1 MVDYGR
7 REAAKI
13 GLVNVNVVFSER
25 IFNEQ
30 VYNGMGLVGG
40 DATPTKNRILDGD
53 ILLSPIPESGLNSMD
68 DDGVVQ
74 QYTEVVS
81 VINGLGQPGDKKDK
95 VLNGFIFGGIANGS
109 AESHSIGSGSA
120 TAIAATRQ
128 GRISVTNRWNHMIQ
142 PGSRLRVDIPRNTEQ
157 AELIAQ
163 SISNAHGNGNVPKGR
178 YTAFFRPVKKGELSA
193 AVLEDIVNKFKATG
207 PRAANAPAHSYNYSF
222 TEPLV
227 KAMRMMFALG
237 AVAAVGA
244 TDARLAQQNGGN
256 VVAQRDAS
264 VNAMRVVTGGL
275 AAGAANNAAGNNIG
289 DDSTTASIE
298 DIISGRADFV
308 LAAMLD
314 PAAAGAQSL
323 PGGAG
328 AGYNLQQSKMNA
340 FLDNKFGVKELMSNL
355 ENAIMEA
362 GKKWTV
368 ATAETGARPGDKYAI
383 LLRS

>member
-1 MVDYGR
+1 MGDFRFGR

-30 VYNGMGLVGG
+30 VYNGQGLVGG
-40 DATPTKNRILDGD
+40 DANPTRNRILDGD
-53 ILLSPIPESGLNSMD
+53 ILLTPIPESGLNSMD
-68 DDGVVQ
+68 DDGVVA

-81 VINGLGQPGDKKDK
+81 VINGLGKPGDKKDK

-128 GRISVTNRWNHMIQ
+128 GRISVTNRYNHMIQ
-142 PGSRLRVDIPRNTEQ
+142 PGSRLMVDIPRDTAH
-157 AELIAQ
+157 AELMAQ
-163 SISNAHGNGNVPKGR
+163 TTKAHGDGNVPEKR
-178 YTAFFRPVKKGELSA
+178 YTAFFRPVKKGELSSLI
-193 AVLEDIVNKFKATG
+193 LEDIVDKFKSTG
-207 PRAANAPAHSYNYSF
+207 PRPANAPAHSYNYSF
-222 TEPLV
+222 SQPLV
-227 KAMRMMFALG
+227 EAMRMMFALG
-237 AVAAVGA
+237 AVAAVGGTA
-244 TDARLAQQNGGN
+244 ARQNGGN
-256 VVAQRDAS
+256 LAAQRNAAVGAMRLATAGVVA
-264 VNAMRVVTGGL
+264 NN
-275 AAGAANNAAGNNIG
+275 GAANAPN
-289 DDSTTASIE
+289 DTVASIE

-314 PAAAGAQSL
+314 PTAAGGNAL
-323 PGGAG
+323 PGGG
-328 AGYNLQQSKMNA
+328 GNAGYNLQQDKMNA
-340 FLDNKFGVKELMSNL
+340 FLDNKFGVKQLMSNL